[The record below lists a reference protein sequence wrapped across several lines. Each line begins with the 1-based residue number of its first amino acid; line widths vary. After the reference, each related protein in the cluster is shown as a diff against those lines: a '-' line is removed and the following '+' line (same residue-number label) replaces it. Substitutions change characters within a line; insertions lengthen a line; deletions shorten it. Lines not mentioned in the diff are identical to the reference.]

1 MLVVLEAAIRKKEIA
16 RWIPFESSWFP
27 PSCCRCLHHP
37 HRELAGNGRS
47 NPGNRVVEKR
57 RGRISRS
64 FFLKEFFFGMSPPPF
79 SVSPVFKTFEPPSHS
94 SFLRDYLTIP
104 WFAGGLEICSGAV
117 GSERPS
123 EEGTDAGCPS
133 VGRKASCLWCI
144 CECPVTAVAFV
155 PAVAAVPDWGLVT
168 AWNLASEVIVAAPA
182 AG

>member
-64 FFLKEFFFGMSPPPF
+64 FFLKEFFFGVLKWRAVKVVEGDMCVLTASVRRIFVGGYPPCRRSPGLPEDLK
-79 SVSPVFKTFEPPSHS
+79 SALVLWDLSDRQRRGQMQDV
-94 SFLRDYLTIP
+94 LL
-104 WFAGGLEICSGAV
+104 WGG
-117 GSERPS
+117 
-123 EEGTDAGCPS
+123 
-133 VGRKASCLWCI
+133 KQ
-144 CECPVTAVAFV
+144 
-155 PAVAAVPDWGLVT
+155 DWGLVT